1 MRTDLTSKGLLVCD
15 LLGSAVDRSLKV
27 TPRPSDNFSEL
38 SASPHQ
44 TQISATLSCKDN
56 SQACLQGVRRVHEE
70 VKPESPQTKAS
81 L

>member
-1 MRTDLTSKGLLVCD
+1 MRTDSTPEGLLVCD
-15 LLGSAVDRSLKV
+15 LLGCAADRSLKV
-27 TPRPSDNFSEL
+27 TPRPSGNFSEP

-56 SQACLQGVRRVHEE
+56 SQACLQGVRIVQEE
-70 VKPESPQTKAS
+70 VKPEGPQTKAS